1 MIPLHTESEQLLC
14 RKGIFSDTPFPYGTV
29 REVFIIENRIS
40 DIPCFRSGQSCLY
53 AGDCI
58 VMLCGL
64 PDESV
69 DLIIAD
75 PPYYRMCGG
84 FDFVFHSE
92 SEYLEWC
99 AEWVKECYRILKP
112 TGAFYCWGSSLMID
126 RISVE
131 VLSKFRWMK
140 RNLIVWNYKTGRPGK
155 GTYRVETEFLWFYS
169 NPLHEINHDAV
180 RIPYLPGGEKD
191 KRKNPKGKSCGNV
204 WEFPR
209 IMPNYKEAT
218 GHPTQKPEKLA
229 ERMILASSRPGDL
242 VVIPFA
248 GSGSE
253 IVACIK
259 KERSFMASELNT
271 AYVQEIILP
280 RIKGMGYCGGGRQEG
295 GKEHERPKCADR
307 TASGE

>member
-1 MIPLHTESEQLLC
+1 MEGRCS
-14 RKGIFSDTPFPYGTV
+14 
-29 REVFIIENRIS
+29 IIENGMNNGL
-40 DIPCFRSGQSCLY
+40 CFQSGQSRLY
-53 AGDCI
+53 VGDCTA
-58 VMLCGL
+58 MLRGL
-64 PDESV
+64 PDKSV

-75 PPYYRMCGG
+75 PPYYRIHGE

-92 SEYLEWC
+92 GEYLEWC
-99 AEWVKECYRILKP
+99 AGWVKECYRVLKP
-112 TGAFYCWGSSLMID
+112 TGAFYCWGSGLMLD

-131 VLSKFRWMK
+131 VLSRFGWIK

-155 GTYRVETEFLWFYS
+155 RTYRIETEFLWFYS
-169 NPLHEINHDAV
+169 NPLHEVNHDAV
-180 RIPYLPGGEKD
+180 RIPYQPGGEKD

-242 VVIPFA
+242 VAIPFA

-253 IVACIK
+253 IAACIK
-259 KERSFMASELNT
+259 EGRNFMASELNA
-271 AYVQEIILP
+271 AYVKDMILP
-280 RIKGMGYCGGGRQEG
+280 RIKGLSYRGKGRQEG
-295 GKEHERPKCADR
+295 GKENEWGKEHERTGYAGGA
-307 TASGE
+307 ASGE